1 MKWQEVDVSLS
12 KTESFTSEVAC
23 VMPFVNRYLARWIAA
38 KTFFED
44 TCFNI
49 HVERITL
56 LLKRNPSE
64 TDV

>member
-38 KTFFED
+38 
-44 TCFNI
+44 
-49 HVERITL
+49 
-56 LLKRNPSE
+56 E
-64 TDV
+64 THFRGHLFQYSYGENYVTINEES